1 VRSADFIRIT
11 VWGRQGEAC
20 DRYLAKGRQ
29 VAVQGHIATG
39 SYKNRNG
46 ETVYTTDIVADHVEF
61 LGNGNSSND
70 SNPERYA
77 TREEAEEVQRQAE
90 ELLMPKQTNTQMQ
103 MSALANDDLPDSF
116 QEAEDDIPF

>member
-1 VRSADFIRIT
+1 MRSADFIRIT